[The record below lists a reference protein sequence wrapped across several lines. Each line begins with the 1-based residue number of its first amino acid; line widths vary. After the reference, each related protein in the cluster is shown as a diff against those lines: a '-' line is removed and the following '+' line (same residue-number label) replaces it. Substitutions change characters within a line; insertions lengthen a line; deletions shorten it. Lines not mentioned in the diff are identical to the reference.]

1 METKSADKRTSRRNA
16 GAVDSKMVLVI
27 VAIFFMAAILVVLA
41 ILVLTMRENQ
51 RLAEFQPS
59 TQVMDRIE
67 FATEGVTAADEDS
80 LQKAVDD
87 MMNADEKAVG
97 LFYQNDAFSNDGENV
112 TCYIGNSD
120 MNDLPA
126 FFTIATDGG
135 MSDVIYTSGLLKP
148 GQVMEK
154 ITLDHPLES
163 GNHTIFVALTLIDE
177 VDGEQVIDGQ
187 AVFTMDLHV
196 S

>member
-1 METKSADKRTSRRNA
+1 METKSAQKSRSRWTA

-27 VAIFFMAAILVVLA
+27 VAIFFMAAILVALVVL
-41 ILVLTMRENQ
+41 VMTMRENQ
-51 RLAEFQPS
+51 RLAAYQPS
-59 TQVMDRIE
+59 TQVTDRIE
-67 FATEGVTAADEDS
+67 YATEGVTAMDENA

-87 MMNADEKAVG
+87 MMNADDKAIG
-97 LFYQNDAFSNDGENV
+97 LFYQNDAFSEDGENV

-126 FFTIATDGG
+126 YFVLATDGG

-148 GQVMEK
+148 GQVLEK
-154 ITLDHPLES
+154 IKLDHPLES
-163 GNHTIFVALTLIDE
+163 GHHTVFVALTLVDE
-177 VDGEQVIDGQ
+177 VDGQQVIDGQ
-187 AVFTMDLHV
+187 TVYTMDFHV